1 MSTSAKGIPGSA
13 NRAAGLD
20 LVDPLWQAL
29 REEAD
34 AAREKEPAL
43 ATLLLSSVINR
54 TGVVEAVAH
63 RVACRLASAALS
75 ADAIQ
80 DLFEAALAGR
90 PEIGEAIRR
99 DLRAA
104 YERDPACERF
114 LDAVLYF
121 KGFHALQTYRLSH
134 WLWTEGRR
142 DLGLMLQSRSSEV
155 FQSDIHPAARIGCGV
170 FLDHATGFVAGET
183 VVIEDDVSIL
193 QGVTLG
199 GTGLR
204 RGDRHPRV
212 RHGSLIG
219 AGAQVLGP
227 VEIGAG
233 SRVAAGS
240 VVLHDVP
247 ACTTVAGVPARI
259 VGTAGCP
266 EPAREMDQR
275 LGPAAYET
283 FTYTI

>member
-1 MSTSAKGIPGSA
+1 MSTSAKGLHDNAASA
-13 NRAAGLD
+13 RGLD
-20 LVDPLWQAL
+20 LVDPLWRTL
-29 REEAD
+29 WEEAE
-34 AAREKEPAL
+34 AACGTEPAL
-43 ATLLLSSVINR
+43 ATLLLSSVIHR
-54 TGVVEAVAH
+54 ADVAEAVAH
-63 RVACRLASAALS
+63 RVASRLGSAALS
-75 ADAIQ
+75 ADVIR
-80 DLFEAALAGR
+80 DLFTAALAES
-90 PEIGEAIRR
+90 PDIAEAIRR
-99 DLRAA
+99 DLRVVR
-104 YERDPACERF
+104 ERDPACERY

-121 KGFHALQTYRLSH
+121 KGFHALQSHRLSH
-134 WLWTEGRR
+134 WLWAGGRR
-142 DLGLMLQSRSSEV
+142 DLALMLQSRASEV
-155 FQSDIHPAARIGCGV
+155 FQTDIHPAARIGRGV
-170 FLDHATGFVAGET
+170 FLDHATGFTAGET

-204 RGDRHPRV
+204 RGDRHPKV

-259 VGTAGCP
+259 VGTGGCP